1 MSEHRVIRPSLKMVA
16 ASYVITLVVLG
27 GAAYGLYGYLEKE
40 FNPWHLLGLLL
51 FLIPMRKHLLT
62 RMVSLALDSDHLTF
76 ESGILSRARRTVDL
90 SKVQDVTVRQSL
102 GERILG
108 MGDLTVET
116 AGQSSAIVMQGID
129 SPRSVADLILQRS
142 KDLARLRSPGSTL

>member
-1 MSEHRVIRPSLKMVA
+1 MVA

-40 FNPWHLLGLLL
+40 FNPWHLLALLL